1 MYNKTFVKIGS
12 TIIVGSSSGYD
23 KGLSYSDDN
32 GKTLNKSNITSGDFW
47 YLTLIGSTVV
57 VCSISD
63 EGLLYSEDNGKT
75 WKQSNITSGS
85 FSSLT
90 TIGNIAIVNS
100 DSDKGLFYSE
110 DCGKTWEKSNFIE

>member
-1 MYNKTFVKIGS
+1 MRIKKIYHFLNLKEYIMYNKTFIKIGS

-32 GKTLNKSNITSGDFW
+32 GKTLNK
-47 YLTLIGSTVV
+47 
-57 VCSISD
+57 
-63 EGLLYSEDNGKT
+63 
-75 WKQSNITSGS
+75 SNITSGS

-110 DCGKTWEKSNFIE
+110 DCGKTWNQPNIK